1 MTNDYPGHI
10 MFLQKVNGGIKMSEF
25 DTYEYDPLHAQDYS
39 NPDEFYD
46 DHFEEFDC
54 LDDAEDYFCDHN
66 PDA

>member
-1 MTNDYPGHI
+1 MT
-10 MFLQKVNGGIKMSEF
+10 EF
-25 DTYEYDPLHAQDYS
+25 DMYENDPLQAQEYS

-46 DHFEEFDC
+46 DYFEEFDC

>member
-1 MTNDYPGHI
+1 
-10 MFLQKVNGGIKMSEF
+10 MSEF
-25 DTYEYDPLHAQDYS
+25 DRYEYDPSHAQDYTD
-39 NPDEFYD
+39 PGDFYD